1 MPEKQNFI
9 SDKDSVGIEDV
20 GGRIKLIF
28 DEHSVLVIDTENETK
43 VRLSF
48 YYNNN

>member
-20 GGRIKLIF
+20 GGRIKLLF
-28 DEHSVLVIDTENETK
+28 DEHSVLVTETESEIK
-43 VRLSF
+43 VSCS
-48 YYNNN
+48 